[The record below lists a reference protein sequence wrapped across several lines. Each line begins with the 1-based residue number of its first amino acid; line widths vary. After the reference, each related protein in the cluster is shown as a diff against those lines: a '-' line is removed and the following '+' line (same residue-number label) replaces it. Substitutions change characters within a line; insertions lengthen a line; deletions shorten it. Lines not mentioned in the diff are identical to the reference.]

1 MLYAIIKEG
10 KVVNTVIWDGDDNL
24 FADFN
29 VVKATEGV
37 SIGYEYDG
45 TNYTPITYM
54 ADLE

>member
-1 MLYAIIKEG
+1 MLYAIIIEG